1 MPGIL
6 HHVIGRRIEKRKI
19 SIDNTDR
26 NNFIDRLSALSQSGA
41 MGIYAW
47 ALIPNHFHLLCK
59 TKKYPLASSMRK
71 MLTGYVVNFNKRHRR
86 HCHLFQNSYKSA
98 QDSG

>member
-1 MPGIL
+1 VPELARLDAPGIL

-71 MLTGYVVNFNKRHRR
+71 NANRLCRKF
-86 HCHLFQNSYKSA
+86 
-98 QDSG
+98 